1 MQFITTSFSKSKNQ
15 FYGESMMSKIQVLDC
30 TLRDG
35 GYCNNCRFGFDNEK
49 KIVHGLVEANIN
61 IIECGFLMNT
71 VEYDKDVTRF
81 TSLDEVAR
89 IIPQNKEGKTFVML
103 TDYGKYRPE
112 DLPEYDGSSVDGLR
126 VAFHKKDC
134 VAALE
139 ECKAIKEKGYKVF
152 VQAMVSLS
160 YTDEEFL
167 DLIRRVNELE
177 PYAFQVSI
185 ETFLTKL
192 SPQSLR
198 FFLFYLIC

>member
-89 IIPQNKEGKTFVML
+89 IIPQNKEGC
-103 TDYGKYRPE
+103 
-112 DLPEYDGSSVDGLR
+112 
-126 VAFHKKDC
+126 H
-134 VAALE
+134 
-139 ECKAIKEKGYKVF
+139 
-152 VQAMVSLS
+152 
-160 YTDEEFL
+160 
-167 DLIRRVNELE
+167 
-177 PYAFQVSI
+177 
-185 ETFLTKL
+185 
-192 SPQSLR
+192 
-198 FFLFYLIC
+198 